1 MFGLRF
7 PCRPSS
13 LPILALLVLLLLV
26 TGAAEAYDWPKCGG
40 DRRTW
45 NSDSVVYNPSNISFP
60 GSFKTALDRAAAAWN
75 QVPGGQFRF
84 NLVYDD
90 ATTIGLGDGKNS
102 IGFIAENDY
111 DFDDALAV
119 EVTERELCLLL
130 NDGNLQESDI
140 LYNNGYT
147 WETSADPL
155 FRPGGAYNVS
165 LVGAH
170 EMGHG
175 LGLDHENGR
184 LATMNANYPDGGV
197 IGNNDAV
204 QIHSDDA
211 LGSRV
216 GYGTCCT
223 RRDVAASVYEKT
235 SGGNS
240 GHILSPT
247 QAERGHSTF
256 FRFTLENRGTTSQS
270 SVRTNFYLS
279 TNRFISTGDTFLGS
293 ATFSLGS
300 GAVSTLGASVT
311 IPLSVASGFY
321 HLGVLAD
328 PNNSI
333 GEVDESNNGAG
344 LVGLIFIPS
353 TSHPFA
359 CLSATPTTG
368 SEPLQVSFNASCS
381 SDPDGSIVSYSWDFD
396 DGSFGSGSSTSHFF
410 GAGTYFVRLTVTDD
424 DGLTDQA
431 FVNIFVSDPT
441 GCIICEN
448 PV

>member
-1 MFGLRF
+1 
-7 PCRPSS
+7 
-13 LPILALLVLLLLV
+13 V
-26 TGAAEAYDWPKCGG
+26 TDLE
-40 DRRTW
+40 
-45 NSDSVVYNPSNISFP
+45 I
-60 GSFKTALDRAAAAWN
+60 
-75 QVPGGQFRF
+75 
-84 NLVYDD
+84 
-90 ATTIGLGDGKNS
+90 
-102 IGFIAENDY
+102 
-111 DFDDALAV
+111 
-119 EVTERELCLLL
+119 CLLI

-147 WETSADPL
+147 WESSLNP
-155 FRPGGAYNVS
+155 FFFSGSYNVA

-184 LATMNANYPDGGV
+184 LATMNSNYPDGGV
-197 IGNNDAV
+197 LGNNHAV
-204 QIHSDDA
+204 QIHSDDS

-240 GHILSPT
+240 RHIPSPT
-247 QAERGHSTF
+247 QAERGHSTS
-256 FRFTLENRGTTSQS
+256 FRFTLENRGTTSES

-279 TNRFISTGDTFLGS
+279 TDRFISTGDAFLGS

-300 GAVSTLGASVT
+300 GAVSTLSAGVT

-321 HLGVLAD
+321 YLGVLAD

-344 LVGLIFIPS
+344 LAGPVFVPS

-359 CLSATPTTG
+359 CFTASTTSG
-368 SEPLQVSFNASCS
+368 PEPLRVSFNASCS
-381 SDPDGSIVSYSWDFD
+381 SDPDGSIVSYSWDFN
-396 DGSFGSGSSTSHFF
+396 DGSFGSGSTTSHVFD
-410 GAGTYFVRLTVTDD
+410 AGTYQVRLTVRDN
-424 DGLTDQA
+424 DGLTDQ
-431 FVNIFVSDPT
+431 FSVILVVTGSS
-441 GCIICEN
+441 GCIICN